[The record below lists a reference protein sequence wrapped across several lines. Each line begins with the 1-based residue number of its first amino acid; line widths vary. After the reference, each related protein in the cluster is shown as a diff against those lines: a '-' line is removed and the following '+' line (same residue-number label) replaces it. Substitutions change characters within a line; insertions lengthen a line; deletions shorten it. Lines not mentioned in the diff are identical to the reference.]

1 MSKNL
6 QEAKKLLAEY
16 KKKHAEL
23 LQDIKEEYDDCD
35 DYDDYDDD
43 EVLSG
48 AIICGELAVSWHDGS
63 KLEYL
68 QNILH
73 CQEMLVS
80 ALEMLEQNDTKAA
93 HNANKALEDLVH
105 DARMI
110 KKFRTKDI
118 QLAQN
123 VINVMDDIIKV
134 CDEIR
139 K

>member
-16 KKKHAEL
+16 KKKLAEL
-23 LQDIKEEYDDCD
+23 LQDIKDEYDDCD
-35 DYDDYDDD
+35 DYGDDN
-43 EVLSG
+43 ELI
-48 AIICGELAVSWHDGS
+48 AIIIGGELAVSWHDGS
-63 KLEYL
+63 QLEYL
-68 QNILH
+68 QNIVH

-105 DARMI
+105 NARMI

-123 VINVMDDIIKV
+123 VIDVMNDIIKV
-134 CDEIR
+134 CDDIR

>member
-1 MSKNL
+1 MNNL
-6 QEAKKLLAEY
+6 EQAKKLLAEY
-16 KKKHAEL
+16 EKKQAEL
-23 LQDIKEEYDDCD
+23 LQDIKDEYDDCD
-35 DYDDYDDD
+35 DYEDND
-43 EVLSG
+43 ELLAV
-48 AIICGELAVSWHDGS
+48 IIGGELAVSWHDGS

-68 QNILH
+68 QNIVQ
-73 CQEMLVS
+73 CQKMLVS
-80 ALEMLEQNDTKAA
+80 ALEMLEQNDTKAV
-93 HNANKALEDLVH
+93 HNANKAIEELVH

-123 VINVMDDIIKV
+123 VIDVMNDIIKV

>member
-1 MSKNL
+1 MNNL
-6 QEAKKLLAEY
+6 EQAKKLLAEY
-16 KKKHAEL
+16 EKKQAEL
-23 LQDIKEEYDDCD
+23 LQDIKDEYDDCN
-35 DYDDYDDD
+35 DYEDND
-43 EVLSG
+43 ELLAV
-48 AIICGELAVSWHDGS
+48 IIGGELAVSWHDGS

-68 QNILH
+68 QNIVQ
-73 CQEMLVS
+73 CQKMLVS
-80 ALEMLEQNDTKAA
+80 ALEMLEQHDTKAA

-110 KKFRTKDI
+110 KKIRTKDI

-123 VINVMDDIIKV
+123 VIDVMNDIIKV